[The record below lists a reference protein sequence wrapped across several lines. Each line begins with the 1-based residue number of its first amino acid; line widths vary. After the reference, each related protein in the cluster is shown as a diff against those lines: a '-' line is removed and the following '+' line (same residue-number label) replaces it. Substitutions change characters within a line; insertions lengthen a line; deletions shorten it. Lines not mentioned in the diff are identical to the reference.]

1 VYNLAALLNSD
12 VFVMNNFSVYPNP
25 ASEQV
30 TISLEE
36 GLTLEKVTIYT
47 ILGQVVKTETNNV
60 ISVSSLPKGN
70 YIFEIITNKGK
81 ASKKILV
88 K

>member
-1 VYNLAALLNSD
+1 VYNLAGLLNID
-12 VFVMNNFSVYPNP
+12 VFVMKNSSIYPNP
-25 ASEQV
+25 ASKEV
-30 TISLEE
+30 TISLDE
-36 GLTLEKVTIYT
+36 GLELEKVTIYT
-47 ILGQVVKTETNNV
+47 SLGQVVKTETNNV